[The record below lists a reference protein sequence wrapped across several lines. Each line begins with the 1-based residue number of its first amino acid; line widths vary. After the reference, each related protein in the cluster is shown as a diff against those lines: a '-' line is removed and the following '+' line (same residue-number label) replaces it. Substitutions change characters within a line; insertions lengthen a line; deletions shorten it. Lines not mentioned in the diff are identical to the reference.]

1 MRALS
6 VKRSNTY
13 SLSRLLGPYALT
25 SAHCSEPFGGHRMT
39 QEGAL
44 PIRYDCLLV
53 AVEPLRK
60 PPEMYASKR
69 FARS

>member
-1 MRALS
+1 
-6 VKRSNTY
+6 
-13 SLSRLLGPYALT
+13 
-25 SAHCSEPFGGHRMT
+25 MT